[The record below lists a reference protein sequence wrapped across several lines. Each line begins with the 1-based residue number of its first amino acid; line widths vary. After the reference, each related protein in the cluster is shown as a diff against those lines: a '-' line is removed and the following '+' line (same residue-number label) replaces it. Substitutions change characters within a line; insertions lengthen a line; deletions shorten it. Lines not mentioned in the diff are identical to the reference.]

1 MRVATLG
8 PAGTFSQ
15 LAAEKFVYKDT
26 LSIEPDAEIFLYSH
40 LQRCLQALPNE
51 ADRVVVPLENVS
63 EGFVPVVLDYLV
75 SANIHI
81 SQELHLPIAFD
92 ACAQVEDK
100 TQIER
105 LYVQFVARG
114 QCREFVDSLGDIEII
129 STQSNTE
136 SLHLAKAYG
145 TGAAAIIP
153 AHLSNQ
159 AGAGKQ
165 GGANVQPDAQMT
177 WQQQAVQDYAH
188 NETRF
193 VMLAHGAVPA
203 DASGTKTSIM
213 VINEDDRPGLLEKV
227 LHCFSTRKLNLSSI
241 VSRPTGE
248 AFGRYHF
255 FIDVQSDIHNIAM
268 RGALKAV
275 AEIARLKVLGC
286 Y

>member
-15 LAAEKFVYKDT
+15 LAAEKFMQKECPGRPPGADIT
-26 LSIEPDAEIFLYSH
+26 LYSH
-40 LQRCLQALPNE
+40 LQRCLQALPDG

-81 SQELHLPIAFD
+81 SQELHLPIVFD
-92 ACAQVEDK
+92 ACAQVQDK
-100 TQIER
+100 AQIKR

-114 QCREFVDSLGDIEII
+114 QCREFIDSLDDIEII

-136 SLHLAKAYG
+136 SLHLAEAYG
-145 TGAAAIIP
+145 AGAAAVIP
-153 AHLSNQ
+153 AHFSDQ
-159 AGAGKQ
+159 VGAL
-165 GGANVQPDAQMT
+165 MT
-177 WQQQAVQDYAH
+177 WHQQAVQDYAH

-193 VMLAHGAVPA
+193 VMLAQGEVPA
-203 DASGTKTSIM
+203 DARGTKTSIM

-255 FIDVQSDIHNIAM
+255 FIDVQSDIQNIAM
-268 RGALKAV
+268 QGALKAV
-275 AEIARLKVLGC
+275 ADIARLKVLGC